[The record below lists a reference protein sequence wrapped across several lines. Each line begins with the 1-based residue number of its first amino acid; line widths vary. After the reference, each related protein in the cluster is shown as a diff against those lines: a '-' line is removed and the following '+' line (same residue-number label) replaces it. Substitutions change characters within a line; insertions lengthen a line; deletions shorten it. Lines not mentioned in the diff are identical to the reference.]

1 MAEFVTEPAQQQER
15 DTVGLALGIVFAL
28 LGLTYLIGGNDAVG
42 DNWGVLLPAVLVLLG
57 VAGLASSGLV
67 PRRGAAPAEATTE
80 STPAATAGEPVAD
93 DRTEPGSPV

>member
-1 MAEFVTEPAQQQER
+1 MAEYVTEPAQQQER

-57 VAGLASSGLV
+57 VAGLASSGLM
-67 PRRGAAPAEATTE
+67 PRRTPTTAEATTE
-80 STPAATAGEPVAD
+80 APAEEPVTEGPA
-93 DRTEPGSPV
+93 EPGSPA